1 VVRQKAPTPSY
12 NVALIDLDEGVR
24 MLSCVEGVEP
34 DAVHI
39 GMPVQAKIVYR
50 NDAPLLVFEPA

>member
-1 VVRQKAPTPSY
+1 M
-12 NVALIDLDEGVR
+12 I
-24 MLSCVEGVEP
+24 SCVEGVEP